1 MDIGKIE
8 LHDEKLISIIMSSNT
23 GFFDMIKI
31 LVEYQKRTLV
41 IQCSDCYS
49 AKLDCNLFIS
59 GCDTIR
65 NFSLEKINVEQF
77 ISKYPERKI
86 SIPLY
91 KISLNTNTSNS
102 DIEIIAKDINCYHD
116 YSVNS

>member
-1 MDIGKIE
+1 MDIRKIE

-31 LVEYQKRTLV
+31 LVEYQRRTLE
-41 IQCSDCYS
+41 IQCNDCYS

-91 KISLNTNTSNS
+91 KISLNTNISNS
-102 DIEIIAKDINCYHD
+102 DIEIIAKDINCYHE